1 MPIPNPPPNSSNL
14 GEGAVRQVGVIIRA
28 MNSLKTFW
36 NQTRDFALIIIG
48 ALIQAAGLRL
58 FLVPANLASGGVS
71 GISQLLNH
79 FTGWPIG
86 VMVLI
91 GNIPLFLLGW
101 KFLGGRRFALRTAT
115 VVISYSLAVDLL
127 LLLPFFPKNGLTD
140 DIVLNSLY
148 GAVVSGVGYGL
159 VYRARG
165 TSGGS
170 DVLARILNHWRGIP
184 MTQSYLMVDS
194 LVILAAGFVFGWKEA
209 LYAII
214 TLYVSGLVAETILEG
229 GGTVRTAMIITSE
242 PQKIADEIL
251 VELERGVTFI
261 SGTGAYTG
269 EDRPVLYCVVSRAEI
284 AQVKAIVHE
293 ADPKAF
299 MVVGVAHEALGE
311 GFRPLKT

>member
-1 MPIPNPPPNSSNL
+1 MKACKVYNPPMTSPRKL
-14 GEGAVRQVGVIIRA
+14 WA
-28 MNSLKTFW
+28 
-36 NQTRDFALIIIG
+36 QTRDYFLIVVG
-48 ALIQAAGLRL
+48 AVAQAAALRL

-79 FTGWPIG
+79 YTGWPIG

-101 KFLGGRRFALRTAT
+101 RFLGGRRFALRTAT
-115 VVISYSLAVDLL
+115 AIISYSIAVDLL

-214 TLYVSGLVAETILEG
+214 TLYVSGLVAETTLEG
-229 GGTVRTAMIITSE
+229 GGTVRTAMIVTSQ
-242 PQKIADEIL
+242 PQKIADEIMT
-251 VELERGVTFI
+251 ELERGVTFL

-269 EDRPVLYCVVSRAEI
+269 EERPVLYCVVSRAEI
-284 AQVKAIVHE
+284 AQIKAIVHE
-293 ADPKAF
+293 MDPKAF
-299 MVVGVAHEALGE
+299 MVVGMAHEVLGE
-311 GFRPLKT
+311 GFRPLKTQ